1 MLRRLAVATIVL
13 LLSAATASFC
23 FFYYRDNFSTHYP
36 VKTISASTLR
46 SGEIPM
52 WNFHA
57 GGGQP
62 LAANP
67 NFLTFYPTTL
77 FYLVAPPMIAFNLHF
92 LLHLVAAFFALRA
105 LTMSLGCSPRAASL
119 GGALYTI
126 SGVAVSLCGFY
137 NLITALALVPA
148 TLLAAERLRAEPSFR
163 RTLLLGAAL
172 GLVGLMGEPAT
183 IASVGLS
190 LVFLS
195 LPVFS
200 LRFAAHAL
208 VALAIALVVVS
219 PVLIAYSEVHAETE
233 RGGHRFSTASV
244 LTASLRPIR
253 LFEIFVGPFLGST
266 LEYTPAGYQIRRG
279 DQPLFLNSVFIGPL
293 LIPALFSRRVPARF
307 RWLFVVLAVLA
318 LGRFNPLVLWIVE
331 RVDWLHLA
339 RYPEKLMIA
348 ATVAAFV
355 LISIWL
361 DRPTVSRRERI
372 GIFAALFVMAAFA
385 GFAFI
390 NGPPGPVRNRIL
402 VMTALAAITLVP
414 LLGRQGRHPERS
426 EGSPPPSTIV
436 ARLKGILRF
445 AQDDKASEGRDVGV
459 MLSIL
464 LSVGSLGY
472 WAIRGLPLDWARYY
486 RPSAPIANHRFY
498 RIFDPEFFV
507 VPFPHARA
515 RYRVSAQLD
524 EPLFGMTRGLRYVAD
539 HSPDGMYSLLSRNVG
554 ERLDAA
560 KLPLA
565 LRYLRLLSTQE
576 VLSRFPYAD
585 PSLRLVGRGSVGP
598 NQIYRYA
605 LLNTLPDVRVLTRMI
620 PARSIQEAVRR
631 IESPGFDERAVA
643 IVPYS
648 ADPPPA
654 GGAAIRR
661 AHRRG
666 QTMEI
671 EIDAESPA
679 TIAISESYFSAWRAT
694 AGGEP
699 LRILPVNIDRLGI
712 VVPAGHSVITLR
724 YGRRNAAVAATAA
737 ASLIVLAAAGLTL
750 ARMHNAKCKMQN

>member
-13 LLSAATASFC
+13 LLTVATASCC
-23 FFYYRDNFSTHYP
+23 FFFYRDNFSTHYP
-36 VKTISASTLR
+36 VKTISASSLR

-77 FYLVAPPMIAFNLHF
+77 FYLVAPPMVAFNLHF

-148 TLLAAERLRAEPSFR
+148 TLLAAERLRAQPSFR
-163 RTLLLGAAL
+163 RALLLGAAL

-183 IASVGLS
+183 IASVALC
-190 LVFLS
+190 LVFVS

-200 LRFAAHAL
+200 RRFAAHTL
-208 VALAIALVVVS
+208 VSLAIALVVVS
-219 PVLIAYSEVHAETE
+219 PLLIAYSEVHAETE
-233 RGGHRFSTASV
+233 RGGHRFSTESV

-266 LEYTPAGYQIRRG
+266 LEYTPAGYQIRREG
-279 DQPLFLNSVFIGPL
+279 QPLFLNSVFIGPL

-348 ATVAAFV
+348 ATVVAFV
-355 LISIWL
+355 LISLWL
-361 DRPTVSRRERI
+361 DRPIVSRRERI
-372 GIFAALFVMAAFA
+372 GIFAALAVMVAFA
-385 GFAFI
+385 GFAFT
-390 NGPPGPVRNRIL
+390 NGPSGPVRNRIL

-414 LLGRQGRHPERS
+414 LLRN
-426 EGSPPPSTIV
+426 PSTYE
-436 ARLKGILRF
+436 
-445 AQDDKASEGRDVGV
+445 DRDVGV

-486 RPSAPIANHRFY
+486 RPSAPTANYRFY
-498 RIFDPEFFV
+498 RIFDSKPFA

-539 HSPDGMYSLLSRNVG
+539 HSPDGMYSLLSRIVG

-560 KLPLA
+560 NLPLA
-565 LRYLRLLSTQE
+565 LRYLRLLSAQE
-576 VLSRFPYAD
+576 VLSRVPYAD
-585 PSLRLVGRGSVGP
+585 PSLRLVGRRSVGP
-598 NQIYRYA
+598 NQLYRYA

-620 PARSIQEAVRR
+620 PARSIQEAVRQ
-631 IESPGFDERAVA
+631 IESPGFDERAGA

-654 GGAAIRR
+654 GGATIRR

-666 QTMEI
+666 QRIEI
-671 EIDAESPA
+671 EINAETPA
-679 TIAISESYFSAWRAT
+679 TIAVSESYFSAWRAT
-694 AGGEP
+694 AGGEQ

-712 VVPAGHSVITLR
+712 VVPAGHSVVTLR
-724 YGRRNAAVAATAA
+724 YGRRNHAVAAAFA

-750 ARMHNAKCKMQN
+750 ARMHNAACKIEREAASTSS